1 LGHTKLSI
9 HRLFPLFQRL
19 ENGDIRM
26 PAFQRS
32 FSWRKP
38 QILNLL
44 ESVYNGYPIGSLLFW
59 ETYEKVLE
67 AAINEFL
74 PSPDLPQRPTKP
86 VSYPTTYV
94 IDGVQ
99 RLSCLHNCLRWKEI
113 DTPDRFNV
121 VFDLDTKRF
130 AHYGSGVMNYPFVHL
145 SSVFYPQAAEQR
157 LFDVDASHHPT
168 FLEAV
173 TRLRARFIDY
183 EIPVTTLTEYD
194 LDEVISIF
202 QRLNTTGIS
211 LTREDIRRAEAE
223 REHH

>member
-1 LGHTKLSI
+1 
-9 HRLFPLFQRL
+9 
-19 ENGDIRM
+19 M

-38 QILNLL
+38 QILSLL

-59 ETYEKVLE
+59 ETYEEVLE
-67 AAINEFL
+67 AASNEIL
-74 PSPDLPQRPTKP
+74 PSPDIPQRPTKP

-99 RLSCLHNCLRWKEI
+99 RLSCLHNCLRWREI

-121 VFDLDTKRF
+121 VFDIETKRF
-130 AHYGSGVMNYPFVHL
+130 AHYGRGVTDYSYVHL
-145 SSVFYPQAAEQR
+145 SSVFYPQATDQR
-157 LFDVDASHHPT
+157 LFDVDGASQHPS

-202 QRLNTTGIS
+202 QRLNTTGIR
-211 LTREDIRRAEAE
+211 LTREEIRRAEAE
-223 REHH
+223 RKQH